1 MKLLFVDDEQT
12 FLKYLANR
20 MVLEGFT
27 VKATFSGEEAIQA
40 AAEEDFDVAIVDLHM
55 PGIDGIEVLKRL
67 RELQPFLP
75 SIVLTA
81 HGSVDNALKS
91 AKYNAFKFLSKPVD
105 MALLLRTIQEARA
118 HRLEFEGRSQE
129 LNNSPGDSSDSGA
142 IVKLFNKLRGLY
154 GVNA

>member
-40 AAEEDFDVAIVDLHM
+40 AAEDDFDVAIVDLHM

-105 MALLLRTIQEARA
+105 MALLLRTIQEARD
-118 HRLEFEGRSQE
+118 HRLEFEKKNLE
-129 LNNSPGDSSDSGA
+129 MKDSPDDLSNKGA
-142 IVKLFNKLRGLY
+142 MIKLFDKLRGLY
-154 GVNA
+154 GVKA